1 MGDKKSN
8 TIKCNGIEVL
18 RKLLE
23 LLGFSS
29 TTKLNGQVV
38 IVVMER
44 LSIPTKQKQLCFSVK
59 QKQKVRFEH

>member
-29 TTKLNGQVV
+29 TTKPNGQVV

-59 QKQKVRFEH
+59 QKQKARFEH